1 MSLCG
6 EMAADPRYTWV
17 LAGLGIRELSMNPSA
32 ISVIK
37 AIIRTSTSAEM
48 TKLANR
54 VLAARSAAEAEAIVY
69 ETMHA
74 RFPEHLEH
82 GAGALVASETDG
94 GDDE

>member
-1 MSLCG
+1 MATSPVTSVSPITPSNGARRDSL
-6 EMAADPRYTWV
+6 AR
-17 LAGLGIRELSMNPSA
+17 SSSA
-32 ISVIK
+32 
-37 AIIRTSTSAEM
+37 IRTSTSAEM